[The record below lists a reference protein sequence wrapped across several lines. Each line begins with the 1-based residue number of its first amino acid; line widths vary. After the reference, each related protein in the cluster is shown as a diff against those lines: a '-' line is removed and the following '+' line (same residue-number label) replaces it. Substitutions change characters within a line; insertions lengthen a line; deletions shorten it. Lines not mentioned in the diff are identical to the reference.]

1 MAVGIVMLAL
11 ATTLFT
17 TLSAEL
23 AIDLHWVAHIQIF
36 PLALAGSIAGILAW
50 LALTLVFGRIYCS
63 TVCPMGILQDVFARM
78 PRLGRRRRFRNGYR
92 YEEPRNKFRYTWL
105 TVVVGCSVAG
115 IALAAT
121 LFDPYSA
128 FGRICS
134 EILLPVWEWV
144 CGAPVLVASWLAF
157 GIAAA
162 TLVAVAA
169 VAWRSGRLVCNTI
182 CPVGST
188 LSLVS
193 RYALMHFDI
202 DTDVCVNCG
211 QCGRVCK
218 SKCINMADHVVDA
231 SRCVVC
237 FDCVDTCHEGAI
249 RYTYRRKRLSVPMM
263 QPVTPASTAMSRPS
277 SPASPAPK
285 AAVKSEKPQAE
296 SGVALLDRRQFL
308 ATGLVIAATPAIAA
322 ASRQRKRIEAIA
334 AKRRPLEGL
343 KPVVP
348 PGRRSLGNFLQ
359 KCTGCGL
366 CVAHCPAKV
375 LRPSA
380 GQLGIANML
389 HPGLDLD
396 ASYCRY
402 NCTRCTDVCPTGA
415 LTPLSTEEKHI
426 FVIGKARVEPANCIG
441 CGLCVRR
448 CPREAISMKARKADQ
463 PGPSVLIASVDSDE
477 CIGCGACQ
485 YICPATPVKA
495 IGVSGTDFRQ

>member
-1 MAVGIVMLAL
+1 
-11 ATTLFT
+11 
-17 TLSAEL
+17 
-23 AIDLHWVAHIQIF
+23 
-36 PLALAGSIAGILAW
+36 
-50 LALTLVFGRIYCS
+50 
-63 TVCPMGILQDVFARM
+63 MGILQDVFARV

-218 SKCINMADHVVDA
+218 ANVSIWQTMWWMLRAAWYVSTVSIHAMRAPSDIPTA
-231 SRCVVC
+231 GSGFRC
-237 FDCVDTCHEGAI
+237 
-249 RYTYRRKRLSVPMM
+249 R
-263 QPVTPASTAMSRPS
+263 
-277 SPASPAPK
+277 
-285 AAVKSEKPQAE
+285 
-296 SGVALLDRRQFL
+296 
-308 ATGLVIAATPAIAA
+308 
-322 ASRQRKRIEAIA
+322 
-334 AKRRPLEGL
+334 
-343 KPVVP
+343 
-348 PGRRSLGNFLQ
+348 
-359 KCTGCGL
+359 
-366 CVAHCPAKV
+366 
-375 LRPSA
+375 
-380 GQLGIANML
+380 
-389 HPGLDLD
+389 
-396 ASYCRY
+396 
-402 NCTRCTDVCPTGA
+402 
-415 LTPLSTEEKHI
+415 
-426 FVIGKARVEPANCIG
+426 
-441 CGLCVRR
+441 
-448 CPREAISMKARKADQ
+448 
-463 PGPSVLIASVDSDE
+463 
-477 CIGCGACQ
+477 
-485 YICPATPVKA
+485 
-495 IGVSGTDFRQ
+495 